1 MNILYSNIFIQYRSY
16 PEVCGYHYVTSVQIR
31 SFLWSVL
38 SCIRT
43 EYRKIR
49 IRKNSVFGHFSRSVY
64 FQSAYGPTS
73 GSLTFYMCEMARS
86 GKVKFYLKRSAQFYW
101 GKWRIGV
108 SLGTVWKWNSL
119 SYNIAPS
126 VPNSKI
132 QILNLFNASSI

>member
-1 MNILYSNIFIQYRSY
+1 MGNIFFRGVLIDGYTSLKRTESKREITALNFRGLFYNCNFLNILYSNIFIQYCSY

-49 IRKNSVFGHFSRSVY
+49 IRKDSVFGHFSRSVY

-86 GKVKFYLKRSAQFYW
+86 GKVNQL
-101 GKWRIGV
+101 
-108 SLGTVWKWNSL
+108 T
-119 SYNIAPS
+119 
-126 VPNSKI
+126 
-132 QILNLFNASSI
+132 